1 MVRAIIKATDCLT
14 GKSMEI
20 GASLTAGYDYATQ
33 LNAIVRKKSNRVRII
48 KALNLTFGE
57 ARLEMT
63 CDGEKVAEGTMTNS
77 VFAGGGSITTRNC
90 TKAA

>member
-1 MVRAIIKATDCLT
+1 MKATIKATDCLT

-20 GASLTAGYDYATQ
+20 GAIVAAGYDYATQ

-57 ARLEMT
+57 ARLEMV
-63 CDGEKVAEGTMTNS
+63 CDGERVAEGTMTNN
-77 VFAGGGSITTRNC
+77 VFAGGNITTRNC